1 MKATIAESAKPA
13 VNESTDKVDESNS
26 TDITQKTEEAVK
38 KWQKEHNLYVDGIV
52 GIKTL
57 TAMGIPAEE
66 TEPQETEPQE
76 TDILLHQHYLLEGE
90 YLEAKNQVNKYMFL
104 HHTAGGNNPY
114 SVVDYWSK
122 DKSGHVATEFVLGG
136 TSVRGDKKY
145 DGTIVQCFPNR
156 NCWAYHL
163 GITSK
168 SDICRTSVGVEICGY
183 GYVRND
189 KTTYTG
195 QKVDDSQIIT
205 LEKPF
210 RGYKMWQRYS
220 DKQLEQLRKLILY
233 VGNRDNID
241 MHEGLY
247 KLIKEKGADAF
258 EYNQDA
264 FDGKIRGLLTHA
276 NVRKDKFDCFPQ
288 PELMDMILS
297 L

>member
-1 MKATIAESAKPA
+1 MQTYKKGSKGDVVKQIQKIVGVGADGIFG
-13 VNESTDKVDESNS
+13 D
-26 TDITQKTEEAVK
+26 KTEAAVK
-38 KWQKEHNLYVDGIV
+38 KYQKEHGLTPDGIV
-52 GIKTL
+52 GQKTL
-57 TAMGIPAEE
+57 KVMGI
-66 TEPQETEPQE
+66 TEPEDEQKESGL
-76 TDILLHQHYLLEGE
+76 ILHQHYLKPGE
-90 YLEAKNQVNKYMFL
+90 YYENKNQVNKYMFL

-122 DKSGHVATEFVLGG
+122 DKNGHVATEFVLGG
-136 TSVRGDKKY
+136 TSVKGDKKY
-145 DGTIVQCFPNR
+145 DGTVVQCFPNR

-163 GITSK
+163 GISSK
-168 SDICRTSVGVEICGY
+168 SDIGKTSVGVEMCGY
-183 GYVRND
+183 GYVKND

-195 QKVDDSQIIT
+195 LKVDDSQIIT
-205 LEKPF
+205 LDKPF

-220 DKQLEQLRKLILY
+220 DKQLEQLKRLILY

-264 FDGKIRGLLTHA
+264 FDGKIRGLLAHS

-288 PELMDMILS
+288 PELMDMITS